1 MDGYIRLDRTIL
13 NWEWYTDVNT
23 FKLFLHILLKAN
35 EETGQRGG
43 ISIPRGAVAI
53 SYQELS
59 EETGLSVQNIRTSL
73 KRMKKTGEL
82 EVESRGKFSIIT
94 VKNHDRY
101 QEPETQK
108 ENIEHSLNNSANTD
122 SNTVSNTDANSHQT
136 GINKR
141 FCDVEK
147 DASNTVA
154 NMVGNTDYD
163 AKKKNYQYKC
173 DVQKK
178 KSFYKVEMF
187 DVFWD
192 IYPRKEH
199 KTLSRQ
205 EYENL
210 FLERR
215 DLREEEILKA
225 AKNYAEYC
233 RILEK
238 INMFIYTAHNWL
250 KKEIWMDYIPGN
262 YKKPQPLNRK
272 RSLGTGFS
280 NFEQR
285 DYDFDELENQILY
298 SQEKNRRIDH
308 G

>member
-35 EETGQRGG
+35 KETGQRGG

-94 VKNHDRY
+94 VKNYDRY
-101 QEPETQK
+101 QDLEKPK
-108 ENIEHSLNNSANTD
+108 ENKEHRLNNPANTD
-122 SNTVSNTDANSHQT
+122 ANTVANSHQT
-136 GINKR
+136 GLHNM
-141 FCDVEK
+141 FCYVEK
-147 DASNTVA
+147 ESPNTVS
-154 NMVGNTDYD
+154 NMAGNTDCD
-163 AKKKNYQYKC
+163 TKKKNYQYKC
-173 DVQKK
+173 DIQKK
-178 KSFYKVEMF
+178 KSCHKVEMF
-187 DVFWD
+187 DVFWN

-199 KTLSRQ
+199 KTLSKQ

-215 DLREEEILKA
+215 DLREEEVLKA

-233 RILEK
+233 KILNK
-238 INMFIYTAHNWL
+238 MNMYIYMAHNWL
-250 KKEIWMDYIPGN
+250 KKEIWRYYLPGN
-262 YKKPQPLNRK
+262 YKKPEPPRK
-272 RSLGTGFS
+272 KFGTGFT

-285 DYDFDELENQILY
+285 EYNFEIG
-298 SQEKNRRIDH
+298 RAH
-308 G
+308 V

>member
-13 NWEWYTDVNT
+13 NLEWYTDANT

-43 ISIPRGAVAI
+43 ISVPRGAVAI

-94 VKNHDRY
+94 VKNYDRY
-101 QEPETQK
+101 QNSEKPK
-108 ENIEHSLNNSANTD
+108 ENKEHRLNNSANTVSNAVAD
-122 SNTVSNTDANSHQT
+122 SHQTDIHKRFLNFEKDESNTVSN
-136 GINKR
+136 
-141 FCDVEK
+141 
-147 DASNTVA
+147 
-154 NMVGNTDYD
+154 MVSNTDYD
-163 AKKKNYQYKC
+163 TKKKNYQYKC
-173 DVQKK
+173 DIQKK
-178 KSFYKVEMF
+178 KSCHKVEMF
-187 DVFWD
+187 DVFWN

-238 INMFIYTAHNWL
+238 INMFIYMAHNWL

-285 DYDFDELENQILY
+285 DYDFDKLENQILY
-298 SQEKNRRIDH
+298 SQE
-308 G
+308 